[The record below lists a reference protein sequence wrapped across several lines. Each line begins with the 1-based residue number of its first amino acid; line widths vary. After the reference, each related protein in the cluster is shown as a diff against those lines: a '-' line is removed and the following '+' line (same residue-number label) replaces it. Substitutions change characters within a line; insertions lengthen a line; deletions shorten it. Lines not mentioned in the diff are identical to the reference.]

1 MMRRE
6 GEALVEEQF
15 EAEEPR
21 STVVVYPVAIWPN
34 RLNAKQAARDLL
46 WKPSH
51 EAARKWWV
59 DHLIVVGNRLRTR
72 RIPQDAI
79 EAALRDYAEAVR
91 VEFRALKN
99 GETK

>member
-1 MMRRE
+1 MGQN
-6 GEALVEEQF
+6 GEALVDERL
-15 EAEEPR
+15 EAEPPR

-34 RLNAKQAARDLL
+34 KLNAKQAARDLL
-46 WKPSH
+46 WHPSH

-59 DHLIVVGNRLRTR
+59 DHLIVVGNRLRKR
-72 RIPQDAI
+72 HIPQDAI
-79 EAALRDYAEAVR
+79 DAALREYAEAVR